1 MNKQLLNFHFLLLFI
16 LSVSFFIH
24 KESISNTGDLLFL
37 YIINS
42 LIAIF
47 VYWIAFFFR
56 NNKNGYL
63 GYYFLLGTFIKFF
76 VFFVFVLPIFKDD
89 DVIYKTEFFT
99 FFIPYFLCLSV
110 EIKSL
115 ISLLNTEE
123 N

>member
-47 VYWIAFFFR
+47 VYLIAFFFR

-110 EIKSL
+110 ETKSL